1 MSMHYIASVSQAVNG
16 SGLKTLTN
24 IPQNFTHLQL
34 RMYSRDL
41 FATTPAYT
49 YMRFNGDTGSTANNH
64 SIVGNGTTLSAGAN
78 QINGNYVITVP
89 IPSLNALTNA
99 YGATIIDILDYT
111 NTNKNKVA
119 RAFSGYD
126 LNGSG
131 NVGVYTG
138 LWRNT
143 AAITSIGIGSAYQ
156 EDAAFFRVDLYGIS
170 TASATGA

>member
-41 FATTPAYT
+41 FSTTPAYT
-49 YMRFNGDTGSTANNH
+49 YMRFNGDTGNTANNH
-64 SIVGNGTTLSAGAN
+64 NIRGNGSTLFAEAN
-78 QINGNYVITVP
+78 AINLNYVITVP
-89 IPSLNALTNA
+89 IPSANALTNA

-138 LWRNT
+138 LWKNT

-170 TASATGA
+170 IASATGA